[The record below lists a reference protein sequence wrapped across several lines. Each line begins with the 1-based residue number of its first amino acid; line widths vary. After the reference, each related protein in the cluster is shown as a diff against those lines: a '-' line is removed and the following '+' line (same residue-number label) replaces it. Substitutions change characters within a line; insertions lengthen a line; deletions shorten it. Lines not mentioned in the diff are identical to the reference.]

1 MFHGLYSRCWQDGSS
16 EPALGIVSLGAVRNP
31 NMLGLNGGLGYV
43 TVMWTLA
50 AVYYPQLNL

>member
-50 AVYYPQLNL
+50 AVYYP